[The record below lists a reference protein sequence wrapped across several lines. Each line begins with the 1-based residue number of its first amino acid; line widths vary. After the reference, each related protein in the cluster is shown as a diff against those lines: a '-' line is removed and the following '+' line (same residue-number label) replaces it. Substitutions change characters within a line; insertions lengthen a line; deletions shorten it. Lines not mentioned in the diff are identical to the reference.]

1 MLINNFQ
8 SYKCAHLVIFN
19 EHAVDDVAPEVGKH
33 EGAGDQQVEHRDL
46 DFADCEGEAED
57 VKAECYMNNE
67 QLS

>member
-8 SYKCAHLVIFN
+8 SYQSDHLVILD
-19 EHAVDDVAPEVGKH
+19 ESVVDDVAPEVGEH

-57 VKAECYMNNE
+57 VKAERDMNDE